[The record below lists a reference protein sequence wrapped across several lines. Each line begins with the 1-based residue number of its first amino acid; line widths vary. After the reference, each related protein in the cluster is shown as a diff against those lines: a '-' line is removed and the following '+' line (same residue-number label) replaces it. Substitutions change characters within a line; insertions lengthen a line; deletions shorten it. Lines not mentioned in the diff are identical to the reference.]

1 MPRLY
6 EMEDNQKIFHWQ
18 CLSGALTKLYSEA
31 NIASTAH
38 MHPEYVYI
46 CICVCMDECVYDVT
60 LYSSVHS
67 NYLL

>member
-1 MPRLY
+1 MLITITSKWMPRLY

-38 MHPEYVYI
+38 MHPSMYTYVYV
-46 CICVCMDECVYDVT
+46 CVWMSVCMM
-60 LYSSVHS
+60 
-67 NYLL
+67 